1 MDTRTRITPA
11 PSTEP
16 AAVHPTELP
25 AVHPL
30 ERAAS
35 AWLGHIAADK
45 PELEAHWAG
54 LDRFGH
60 AMLASL
66 TNGMSP
72 ASLVQASTDWALHL
86 ALAPGKQGQLVEKMV
101 SKALRWWLYT
111 YHAVRPQC
119 GHCIEPLPQDRRF
132 ADPAWDAWPYNVLY
146 QGFLLT
152 QQWWHVAT
160 TGVPGVTPHHEQMA
174 NFAARQWLDRV
185 APSNFIA
192 TNPVVQRET
201 RQRGGANLWDGWL
214 NALDDWRRAVEGAQ
228 PAGAE
233 AYEVGRNLAVTPGR
247 VVLRNRLIELI
258 QYEPT
263 TSQVYAEP
271 ILIVPA
277 WIMKYYILDLSAHN
291 SLVKYLVDQGHTVFM
306 ISWKNPDANDRDLGM
321 DDYLRLGVFA
331 ALDAIG
337 SIRPDAPVHLAGYCL
352 GGTLAAIAAAALARQ
367 QPARLSSLTLLAA
380 QTDFEDPGEISLF
393 IDDSQVT
400 FLEDLMSLRG
410 TLDAKQ
416 MAGAFQMLRSNDLI
430 WSYRLNNYLLGRRA
444 PMNDLMAW
452 NADPTRMPYRMHSEY
467 LRQLFLDN
475 QLAEA
480 RYRVD
485 DRPVALTDIRAPI
498 FAVGTLADHVAPW
511 RSVYKIHL
519 LSDAEVTF
527 ALTSG
532 GHNAGIVSEPGHAKR
547 SFQLL
552 TRQAHDAH
560 LDPDSWLHTA
570 PRFDGSWWP
579 AWESWLRKRASKR
592 VPPPPIRLAELGSPP
607 LGDAPGRY
615 VLVP

>member
-1 MDTRTRITPA
+1 MDTRTRIAPL

-16 AAVHPTELP
+16 AA
-25 AVHPL
+25 AHPL

-35 AWLGHIAADK
+35 AWLGRIAADK
-45 PELEAHWAG
+45 PELEAHWAA

-72 ASLVQASTDWALHL
+72 ASLAQASTDWALHL
-86 ALAPGKQGQLVEKMV
+86 ALAPGKQGQLLEKMA

-111 YHAVRPQC
+111 YRALRPAC
-119 GHCIEPLPQDRRF
+119 DPCIEPLPQDRRF
-132 ADPAWDAWPYNVLY
+132 ADPSWDAWPYNVLH
-146 QGFLLT
+146 QGFLLA

-160 TGVPGVTPHHEQMA
+160 TGVPGMTRHHEEMV

-214 NALDDWRRAVEGAQ
+214 NAFDDWRRVVEGDK

-233 AYEVGRNLAVTPGR
+233 AYEVGRNIAITPGK

-258 QYEPT
+258 QYEATTPT
-263 TSQVYAEP
+263 VHAEP
-271 ILIVPA
+271 VLIVPA
-277 WIMKYYILDLSAHN
+277 WIMKYYILDLSPQN

-306 ISWKNPDANDRDLGM
+306 ISWKNPDASDRDLGM
-321 DDYLRLGVFA
+321 DDYLRLGVLA
-331 ALDAIG
+331 ALDAIAQV
-337 SIRPDAPVHLAGYCL
+337 RPDAPVHLTGYCL
-352 GGTLAAIAAAALARQ
+352 GGTLAAIAAAALAHRQ
-367 QPARLSSLTLLAA
+367 PQRLASLTLLAA

-430 WSYRLNNYLLGRRA
+430 WSYRLNNYLLGKRA

-485 DRPVALTDIRAPI
+485 DRPIALTDIRAPI

-519 LSDAEVTF
+519 LSDSEITF

-532 GHNAGIVSEPGHAKR
+532 GHNAGIVSEPGHPNR

-552 TRQAHDAH
+552 TRQADDVH
-560 LDPDSWLHTA
+560 LDPDPWLQTA
-570 PRFDGSWWP
+570 PRTESSWWP
-579 AWESWLRKRASKR
+579 AWESWLRRRAGKR
-592 VPPPPIRLAELGSPP
+592 VPPPPIGAAELGSPA
-607 LGDAPGRY
+607 LDDAPGRY